1 MRTDPDLLPQ
11 ALPEGWL
18 AGTGPH
24 KGAMV
29 VCQWPAGDGEHF
41 SPTEK
46 RLLADLLAEGGLEWG
61 DVYATSVVKVPR
73 TPAYI
78 WDQVSAAAPYLA
90 EEIQHVVP
98 RYVLALGPVAFRALT
113 GSMQELSLYRGIWYR
128 LAEKYDWDEA
138 VVLGTWSPAAV
149 LEDPKKRAAQF
160 ERDVLHFAKT
170 WASGGSASEA
180 EPPAVT
186 V

>member
-1 MRTDPDLLPQ
+1 VRADPDLLPQ

-29 VCQWPAGDGEHF
+29 VCQWPAEGGQHF

-46 RLLADLLAEGGLEWG
+46 RLLADALAAGGLEWG
-61 DVYATSVVKVPR
+61 DLYVTGLIKMPR
-73 TPAYI
+73 TSAYV
-78 WDQVSAAAPYLA
+78 WDQVAAASPYLA

-98 RYVLALGPVAFRALT
+98 RFVLALGPLAFQALT
-113 GSMQELSLYRGIWYR
+113 GTKQELSLYRGIWYR
-128 LAEKYDWDEA
+128 LAEVYDWDEA

-149 LEDPKKRAAQF
+149 LEDPRKRAAQF
-160 ERDVLHFAKT
+160 ERDAAEFARA
-170 WASGGSASEA
+170 WAAA
-180 EPPAVT
+180 
-186 V
+186 